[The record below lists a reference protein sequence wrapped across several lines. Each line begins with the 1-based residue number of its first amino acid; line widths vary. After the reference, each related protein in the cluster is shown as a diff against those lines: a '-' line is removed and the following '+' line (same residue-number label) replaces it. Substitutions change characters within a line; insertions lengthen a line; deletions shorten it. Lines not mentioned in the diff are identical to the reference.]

1 MSIRENFIRAR
12 RGVSGGDTLKRNSIT
27 KKIAGLALNF
37 LLGFAMS
44 FARVFSTSSPFGLG
58 MVARAGGG
66 GAGAFCL
73 LGTALGYVISGGF
86 DWGIRYV
93 AAAVLVYTASFV
105 FHSLPIYNSS
115 WFMPVMVGG
124 ITAIT
129 GLLGSFE
136 TSGAM
141 PFAVLIITEIV
152 LSAVSVSCFKT
163 ALSGEERTSEVLEMR
178 YNVSMV
184 VLSATLLMA
193 LSRLNIMG
201 TLSVGRAIAIV
212 FVLIAAFKC
221 GAVFGSATGA
231 AFGFAMDVANGGY
244 PFFTMAYAFSGMIS
258 GLISRHGKL
267 AFTLSYILANMTIVL
282 WTWTNSMRIDA
293 LFECFAAS
301 MIFVAIPTEALDYIG
316 GLIREPRLGTGD
328 TGLRKYTAERMNK
341 MSGAF
346 KKLFETVHE
355 TMTEEAND
363 NDLSTAFDRAADA
376 VCVKCKNRDKCW
388 HVDYIDTLSVINDA
402 SPRMLARGRL
412 EQDDL
417 APRFLKKCKNSGALV
432 GAVNSEL
439 RGTMYR
445 RSFASRLAENKTA
458 AYAQYLDI
466 AEILNSVSKELKL
479 DCPSDPIAERRL
491 LRYLSSVDIEA
502 TVAVFRDSRTRLRVT
517 IESKNCDKLISNI
530 KYLEELSAVLGTR
543 LCYDKNVDLS
553 TGKVVFLEAEPL
565 AVSVGIASLKKQGE
579 AVSGDRGTY
588 FKTDEGVL
596 CVILSDG
603 MGSGQQAQKDSSE
616 TVSILEGFLK
626 SGVAP
631 ELAMKM
637 LNSVLLLKNGDSFG
651 YATVDLMC
659 IDLFNGETCFYK
671 YGAAPS
677 YVWSGKNVQ
686 RVRGE
691 SLAPGFGLGEAS
703 EPDIVRMR
711 IKPGG
716 RALVISDGV
725 LADSDDK
732 WLRDMISG
740 HDTKEAKTLA
750 RDALRTAV
758 NTHGSSDD
766 MTVLVVY
773 VQERT

>member
-1 MSIRENFIRAR
+1 MSMRENLIRAK
-12 RGVSGGDTLKRNSIT
+12 RGMSGGDALSKGSLM
-27 KKIAGLALNF
+27 KKTAGFALNF

-44 FARVFSTSSPFGLG
+44 FARVFSTSSPFGLA

-73 LGTALGYVISGGF
+73 LGTVLGYVVSGGF
-86 DWGIRYV
+86 DWGIRYI

-105 FHSLPIYNSS
+105 FHSLAIYSSS

-129 GLLGSFE
+129 GLLEGFE
-136 TSGAM
+136 TTGSM
-141 PFAVLIITEIV
+141 PYSVLLVTEIV
-152 LSAVSVSCFKT
+152 LSGIATRSFSL
-163 ALSGEERTSEVLEMR
+163 ALSGEDRTSETEEMR

-184 VLSATLLMA
+184 VLIATLLMA
-193 LSRLNIMG
+193 LSQFNIMH
-201 TLSVGRAIAIV
+201 TLSVGRTIAL
-212 FVLIAAFKC
+212 VLVMMSSFKC
-221 GAVFGSATGA
+221 GTVFGSATGA

-258 GLISRHGKL
+258 GLLSRHGRL
-267 AFTLSYILANMTIVL
+267 VFILGYILANVTIVL
-282 WTWTNSMRIDA
+282 WTWAEMIKIDA

-301 MIFVAIPTEALDYIG
+301 MIFIAMPNDALDYVG
-316 GLIREPRLGTGD
+316 GLIREPRLGIGD
-328 TGLRKYTAERMNK
+328 TGLRRYTAERMYK
-341 MSGAF
+341 MSSAF
-346 KKLFETVHE
+346 RKLFETVHE
-355 TMTEEAND
+355 TMTDEAND
-363 NDLSTAFDRAADA
+363 YDISTAFDRAADA
-376 VCVKCKNRDKCW
+376 VCIKCKNREKCW
-388 HVDYIDTLSVINDA
+388 HIDYIDTLSVINDA
-402 SPRMLARGRL
+402 SPKMLARGRL

-417 APRFLKKCKNSGALV
+417 APRFLKKCKSSGALV

-445 RSFASRLAENKTA
+445 KSFASRIAENKTA

-491 LRYLSSVDIEA
+491 LRYLSSVDVEA
-502 TVAVFRDSRTRLRVT
+502 SVAVFRDSRSRLRAT
-517 IESKNCDKLISNI
+517 IESKNCEKLVSSS

-553 TGKVVFLEAEPL
+553 AGKLVFMEAEPL

-603 MGSGQQAQKDSSE
+603 MGSGAEAQKESAE

-637 LNSVLLLKNGDSFG
+637 LNSVLLLKNGDCFG

-716 RALVISDGV
+716 RALVVSDGV

-740 HDTKEAKTLA
+740 HDTKDAKTLA
-750 RDALRTAV
+750 RDALRTAA

-766 MTVLVVY
+766 MTVLVVF
-773 VQERT
+773 VQERA